1 LSNPGKVI
9 PKEQLSAYQR
19 WEMAGLDAEKQP
31 VEATVEAAVGLPTAE
46 EIEQIHEQ
54 ARQEGFAA
62 GRDAGYQE
70 GFAAGRQAA
79 QAQADA
85 IAQLLGAAE
94 AAFGEWSTALEGEIL
109 TLTLNLTK
117 QVLRHALAVKPEL
130 LLMAVREAMAGVPL
144 DAGQLQ
150 LVAHPEDAD
159 LLRQYLRAEELAR
172 WQLTEDARISRGG
185 FRIETANNT
194 LDATME
200 TRWQQLVGAF
210 DRKDEWLE
218 S

>member
-1 LSNPGKVI
+1 MSKAGKVI

-19 WEMAGLDAEKQP
+19 WEMVGLDGEEVAAEV
-31 VEATVEAAVGLPTAE
+31 VEASVGLPTAE

-54 ARQEGFAA
+54 AHQEGFAA

-70 GFAAGRQAA
+70 GFAAGQQAA

-85 IAQLLGAAE
+85 IAQLLGSAE
-94 AAFGEWSTALEGEIL
+94 AAFGELSTALEGEIL

-144 DAGQLQ
+144 DASHLQ
-150 LVAHPEDAD
+150 LVAHPDDAT

>member
-1 LSNPGKVI
+1 MSKTGKVI

-19 WEMAGLDAEKQP
+19 WEMVGFDQEEATAEV
-31 VEATVEAAVGLPTAE
+31 VEAPVGLPTAE

-70 GFAAGRQAA
+70 GFAAGQQAA

-85 IAQLLGAAE
+85 ITQLLGSAE
-94 AAFGEWSTALEGEIL
+94 AAFGELAAALEGEIL

-150 LVAHPEDAD
+150 LVAHPDDAA
-159 LLRQYLRAEELAR
+159 LMRQYLRAEELAR

-194 LDATME
+194 LDATLE